1 MPAPRIDHLLGSH
14 KNHPKDRQDFED
26 LLRRAASLLSTTAN
40 SPRQYPSQEASAAST
55 TELLRAR
62 AS

>member
-1 MPAPRIDHLLGSH
+1 VPAPRIDHLLGYH
-14 KNHPKDRQDFED
+14 KNHSKDRQDFED
-26 LLRRAASLLSTTAN
+26 LLRRAAALLSTTAN
-40 SPRQYPSQEASAAST
+40 SPRQSPTKEALAVST